1 MSFCRTVLA
10 LSTLLLAANFAAQ
23 AQRLPAG
30 VRPEHYK
37 LTLTPDLHAATF
49 SGEETIDLVVDV
61 PSRSITLNAAE
72 IKFGEV
78 KAYRLPVATY
88 DYGKLRSQLT
98 PRGALE
104 ADKHPQIA
112 TTTLD
117 PGKEQATFTFASELP
132 AGRVALTIHYT
143 GVLNDKLR
151 GFYLSKTKTRN
162 YAVTQFEPTDARRA
176 YPSFDEPALKA
187 TYDVT
192 LVVDAADTA
201 ISNTNIIS
209 DKPGPLAGKH
219 TLHFATTPK
228 MSTYL
233 VAFLVGDFKCSE
245 GKSEGVPIRA
255 CSTPDK
261 VELTKFALESAKY
274 VLHYYNAYFGIKYPM
289 PKLDMVA
296 LPDFEAGAMENFG
309 CITYRETDL
318 LVDSK
323 TGNIPEK
330 KRVAVVV
337 AHEMA
342 HQWFG
347 DMVTMQW
354 WDNLWL
360 NEGFATWMETK
371 PLAEWKPEW
380 NYPQDDAQDLDQTL
394 NLDAQ
399 KTTRTIRATANTPDE
414 INEMFDGI
422 AYGKAGAVIGMVE
435 HYIGKEAFRQGVHNY
450 LQAHLYAN
458 ATAEDF
464 WSAQTANSHLPVDR
478 IMSSFVTQP
487 GVPLLTFSERQAS
500 GVPVAQRRFFL
511 SSTAAAGAAD
521 NANLAATDGKN
532 QADQRW
538 LVPVCLETSDKP
550 ICRVLMPE
558 DSSIPLPMDVG
569 LPMLYANAGGKGYYR
584 TLYTPQQYNAIV
596 AKAETA
602 LTPPERIGLLG
613 DRWALV
619 RSGQASVGGYLD
631 LVLALKQDPNAA
643 VLDLVHRQL
652 EKVDSDIGT
661 DKDRAEFAAVVR
673 RQFGPV
679 YAALRSPVKGE
690 PFDRQ
695 QLRGTLFE
703 MLGAAQD
710 PAVLSQAQQL
720 ATRVF
725 AVDNKKDKTLDATL
739 SDSAVLVSASN
750 GVTALYDKLLAVSRN
765 SGDPGEKTDALRT
778 LGRFR
783 DPILVKRTLDYLVS
797 GEVKN
802 QDTWIVLTA
811 LLRDRATRD
820 QTWEYMQQN
829 WDKVHAQLTVS
840 SGAEVVRAT
849 GNFCTVRQ
857 RDEVIDFF
865 ATHKIEAAERTL
877 AKAVDSINDCIQLR
891 STQEPDFRNWLEAQ
905 PK

>member
-1 MSFCRTVLA
+1 MLFRRTVLL
-10 LSTLLLAANFAAQ
+10 LSALLLTTNFALQ

-30 VRPEHYK
+30 VVPEHYS

-49 SGEETIDLVVDV
+49 SGEETIDVILTA
-61 PSRSITLNAAE
+61 PSKTITLNAAE
-72 IKFGEV
+72 IEFLRV
-78 KAYRLPVATY
+78 QSSSQVASVS
-88 DYGKLRSQLT
+88 L
-98 PRGALE
+98 
-104 ADKHPQIA
+104 DKS
-112 TTTLD
+112 
-117 PGKEQATFTFASELP
+117 KEQATFTFAKELP
-132 AGRVALTIHYT
+132 AGEVSLAIQYT
-143 GVLNDKLR
+143 GILNDKLR

-192 LVVDAADTA
+192 LVVDSADTA

-209 DKPGPLAGKH
+209 DTPGPVAGKH
-219 TLHFATTPK
+219 TLRFATTPK

-233 VAFLVGDFKCSE
+233 VAFLVGDFKCTE

-274 VLHYYNAYFGIKYPM
+274 VLHYYDDYFGIKYPM

-318 LVDSK
+318 LVDSR
-323 TGNIPEK
+323 TGDIPAK

-360 NEGFATWMETK
+360 NEGFATWMQTK

-380 NYPQDDAQDLDQTL
+380 NYPQDDALDLDQTL
-394 NLDAQ
+394 NLDSQ

-464 WSAQTANSHLPVDR
+464 WNAQTANSHLPVDK
-478 IMSSFVTQP
+478 IMSSFVTHP
-487 GVPLLTFSERQAS
+487 GVPVLILSDRKAS
-500 GVPVAQRRFFL
+500 GVPVEQRRFFL
-511 SSTAAAGAAD
+511 SPKATAEVG
-521 NANLAATDGKN
+521 ATDGHGPP
-532 QADQRW
+532 DQHW
-538 LVPVCLETSDKP
+538 TVPVCLKTNDKP
-550 ICRVLMPE
+550 ICRVLTPE
-558 DSSIPLPMDVG
+558 DSSIPLPMDVAM
-569 LPMLYANAGGKGYYR
+569 PMLYANGGAKGYYR
-584 TLYTPQQYNAIV
+584 TLYTPQQYAAIV

-619 RSGQASVGGYLD
+619 RSGQATVGGYLD

-643 VLDLVHRQL
+643 VLDLVHQQL
-652 EKVDSDIGT
+652 EKVDSQIAT
-661 DKDRAEFAAVVR
+661 DEDRVAFDAVIR

-679 YAALRSPVKGE
+679 YAALGSPVRGE

-703 MLGAAQD
+703 MLGAAGD
-710 PAVLSQAQQL
+710 PAVLAQAQQL
-720 ATRVF
+720 TAKAF
-725 AVDNKKDKTLDATL
+725 AIENKKDKTLDAAL
-739 SDSAVLVSASN
+739 SDSAIVVSASN
-750 GVTALYDKLLAVSRN
+750 GDAAFYDKLLAVSRN

-778 LGRFR
+778 LGHFR
-783 DPILVKRTLDYLVS
+783 DPALVKRTLDYLVS
-797 GEVKN
+797 GEVRN
-802 QDTWIVLTA
+802 QDTWIVLIA
-811 LLRDRATRD
+811 LLRDRATQD
-820 QTWEYMQQN
+820 QTWDYMQKN

-840 SGAEVVRAT
+840 SGTEVVRAT
-849 GNFCTVRQ
+849 GNFCTAQR
-857 RDEVIDFF
+857 RDEVHNFF
-865 ATHKIEAAERTL
+865 STHKIEASERTL
-877 AKAVDSINDCIQLR
+877 AKAVDSINDCVQLR
-891 STQEPDFRNWLEAQ
+891 SSQEPDFHTWLQSQ